1 MNRKVLCVDD
11 DESILKGMQ
20 LHLSRKF
27 DLSVATSG
35 DKGLKLF
42 EEEGPFAVVVGDMRM
57 PGMDGTEM
65 LKRIKDIDPKVKTI
79 LLTVLE
85 EFEIGGAD
93 LLQSGQLF
101 RILTKPCSP
110 SKLKSEIETG
120 IREYNS
126 QKKNLNTKCISDF
139 VY

>member
-11 DESILKGMQ
+11 DESILKGMH

-35 DKGLKLF
+35 DKGLELF
-42 EEEGPFAVVVGDMRM
+42 EEEGPFAVVVGGMRM

-65 LKRIKDIDPKVKTI
+65 LKRIKDIEPKVKTI
-79 LLTVLE
+79 LLTVFE

-126 QKKNLNTKCISDF
+126 QKKEPEHKVHF
-139 VY
+139 